1 MKKLFFSMFVSVSLF
16 SGCASHSAYTG
27 NLNTHQTNVELS
39 SNNFKV
45 VNEVS
50 GSATAT
56 YVFGI
61 GGLSKKSLV
70 QVARQE
76 MLSKADLV
84 GGSKAL
90 VNETLDTKTSFFFL
104 FWKKKV
110 NTSAHVVEF
119 TN

>member
-1 MKKLFFSMFVSVSLF
+1 VI
-16 SGCASHSAYTG
+16 
-27 NLNTHQTNVELS
+27 
-39 SNNFKV
+39 
-45 VNEVS
+45 NEVS
-50 GSATAT
+50 GSAKAT

-76 MLSKADLV
+76 MLSKADLI

-104 FWKKKV
+104 FWKKQV